1 VILPYLPDE
10 FIQEVLSRND
20 IIDVIGGY
28 IQLTKKGNNFWG
40 ICPFHGE
47 KTPSFSVKQEQQFY
61 YCFGCHSG
69 GNVIQFIQ
77 KLERLDFIDAV
88 RILAERVHLPMPEQ
102 NKSTEEYSK
111 LRTRKETMYNATR
124 DAAKFY
130 HNYLYDEKGKE
141 GLEYLTKRGL
151 SPSIIKRFGL
161 GMSPDGWQGLKD
173 YMNELGY
180 EDELLHEIGM
190 LGKKEERYYDSFRN
204 RVIFPI
210 IDHRSKVV
218 GFGGRVMDNSHPK
231 YINSPETPIYN
242 KRYVLYGSH
251 YLKRLRGI
259 SSIILVEG
267 YMDVI
272 SLHRAGF
279 EAAVASSGT
288 ALTIQQAKL
297 IKRYC
302 DNVYICYDGDSAGQ
316 KATWRA
322 IDILHAEGLK
332 VKVISLPDNLDPDDF
347 TAKYGIAG
355 INDQIEH
362 AMTMNDYKISII
374 QKDYDLANEE
384 DRKDFVIKVCNDVL
398 SSIEAP
404 VERSMYVK
412 RLHLKTGFDEIVIN
426 QEIDRAEKLHQKSD
440 IKNIATLKPASTQRD
455 EDSKQKSYRNKDN
468 AADQGLKNAE
478 RLLFALAV
486 NHSDCSEIIVNN
498 TKKDDF
504 KEGIHREIGELILNR
519 LNNGKKISIANILG
533 ELSEKAASEL
543 AIALEMPYDKENRK
557 LIVNDCITR
566 IREIKVKEEIEEINS
581 ILKDPKL
588 DKEQRIMYMKRLGQI
603 QNNR

>member
-1 VILPYLPDE
+1 MPYLPDE

-20 IIDVIGGY
+20 IIEVVGGY
-28 IQLTKKGNNFWG
+28 VQLTKKGNNFWG
-40 ICPFHGE
+40 RCPFHGE

-88 RILAERVHLPMPEQ
+88 RMLAERVHLPMPERS
-102 NKSTEEYSK
+102 NDKDYSK
-111 LRTRKETMYNATR
+111 LREKKEKMYCATR

-141 GLEYLTKRGL
+141 GLEYFTKRGL
-151 SPSIIKRFGL
+151 STSIIKRFGL
-161 GMSPDGWQGLKD
+161 GMSPNGWQGLKEH
-173 YMNELGY
+173 MNELGY
-180 EDELLHEIGM
+180 EDALLHEIGL
-190 LGKKEERYYDSFRN
+190 LGKKGDRYYDLLRN

-242 KRYVLYGSH
+242 KRYVLYGAH
-251 YLKRLRGI
+251 YLRRLRGI
-259 SSIILVEG
+259 TSIILVEG

-279 EAAVASSGT
+279 GAAVASSGT
-288 ALTIQQAKL
+288 ALTTQQAKL
-297 IKRYC
+297 LKRYC

-322 IDILHAEGLK
+322 IDILHTEGLK
-332 VKVISLPDNLDPDDF
+332 VKVISLPDSLDPDDF
-347 TAKYGIAG
+347 TAKYGISG

-362 AMTMNDYKISII
+362 AMTMNDYKISVIE
-374 QKDYDLANEE
+374 KDFDLANEE
-384 DRKDFVIKVCNDVL
+384 ERKDFVIKVCNDVL
-398 SSIEAP
+398 SRIEAP

-426 QEIDRAEKLHQKSD
+426 QEIDRAERLHQKND
-440 IKNIATLKPASTQRD
+440 TRKVATLKPVNVQGEKGSIQKD
-455 EDSKQKSYRNKDN
+455 HKKQDN
-468 AADQGLKNAE
+468 AADYGLKNAE

-486 NHSDCSEIIVNN
+486 NHNDCSVIFANN
-498 TKKDDF
+498 IKKDDF
-504 KEGIHREIGELILNR
+504 KEGIHREIGELILNG
-519 LNNGKKISIANILG
+519 LKNGKSISAASVLG
-533 ELSEKAASEL
+533 ELAENAASEL
-543 AIALEMPYDKENRK
+543 ATALEMPYDEENRV
-557 LIVNDCITR
+557 LITKECIAR
-566 IREIKVKEEIEEINS
+566 LKKNKVKEQIAEINNT
-581 ILKDPKL
+581 LKDPKL
-588 DKEQRIMYMKRLGQI
+588 DKEQRIMYMKRLEQI
-603 QNNR
+603 QKNR